1 MYVVVQGTL
10 KPTSKDVLISFLPL
24 AHMFERVVEVQY
36 AMLDLH
42 TLHVF
47 CFVCPPQVHCMLDLH
62 DIHVSYLPLAH
73 MFERV
78 VQVCAAL
85 VYLQMYCTMKL

>member
-1 MYVVVQGTL
+1 MYDVQGRL
-10 KPTSKDVLISFLPL
+10 KPSTTDVLISFLPL

-36 AMLDLH
+36 PMLDLH
-42 TLHVF
+42 MCT
-47 CFVCPPQVHCMLDLH
+47 CFVCPLQVHCMLSLH

-78 VQVCAAL
+78 VQVCRGFI
-85 VYLQMYCTMKL
+85 YLEMFLNH